1 MAITSTDLSLTARLT
16 TITRDATRSA
26 RTDDLPA
33 RVQGIVS
40 EHEMTGEV
48 LVKLIQILV
57 ATIWIT
63 LYAVSRKTDAGTSF
77 SPVPYALAA
86 YFLLSAGGLYFALR
100 RPLPA
105 WAVYLSSAVDVCLLM
120 LLIWSFHIQYGQ
132 PAAFYLKAPTLL
144 YVFIFIALRALRFEP
159 RFVLATG
166 GFAALGW
173 MALVLVAIFEE
184 GEGTRVTRDY
194 IHYMTSNSIL
204 IGAEFDKIGSI
215 LLVSAVIAL
224 ALNRANGFL
233 VRATAEAVNVQDLSR
248 FFDQSVAD
256 RIKDTESPL
265 MAGDN
270 ARREA
275 AILFVDIRG
284 FTPMSALLDAEAVVT
299 MLTAYQTR
307 IVPIIQG
314 HGGVIDKFLGDGI
327 MATFGAV
334 KKSDTPAADALRA
347 LDAIIVETDTWGPD
361 DGCLA
366 DLPRGSV
373 NGATTVGQVVFGVV
387 GNDKRLEYT
396 VIGDP
401 VNLAAKLEKL
411 NRTVRSRAVTSA
423 LTLRVA
429 IAQGY
434 SPRADLRR
442 LETEYGEVVVL
453 SETLAQKASG

>member
-1 MAITSTDLSLTARLT
+1 MLNQSMTARLA
-16 TITRDATRSA
+16 TIIREAALSSRA
-26 RTDDLPA
+26 DDLPA
-33 RVQGIVS
+33 RVQGIVK
-40 EHEMTGEV
+40 EHEMASEV

-57 ATIWIT
+57 AVVWIV
-63 LYAVSRKTDAGTSF
+63 LYAVSPKTDAATSF
-77 SPVPYALAA
+77 SPVPYALAV
-86 YFLLSAGGLYFALR
+86 YFLLSAGGLYFALQ

-120 LLIWSFHIQYGQ
+120 LLIWSFHVQYGQ

-173 MALVLVAIFEE
+173 LALVLLAVFE
-184 GEGTRVTRDY
+184 GNQGTLVTRDY
-194 IHYMTSNSIL
+194 IRYMTSNSIL

-284 FTPMSALLDAEAVVT
+284 FTPMSARLDAEAVVT
-299 MLTAYQTR
+299 LLTAYQTR
-307 IVPIIQG
+307 VVPIIQD

-347 LDAIIVETDTWGPD
+347 FDAIIAETDRWGPH
-361 DGCLA
+361 DGRLA

-373 NGATTVGQVVFGVV
+373 NGATTAGQVVFGVV

-411 NRTVRSRAVTSA
+411 NRTLLSRAVASA
-423 LTLRVA
+423 DTLRTA
-429 IAQGY
+429 ITQGY
-434 SPRADLRR
+434 QPRSNLRR
-442 LETEYGEVVVL
+442 VDTEYGEVVVL
-453 SETLAQKASG
+453 SEALAAEQSD